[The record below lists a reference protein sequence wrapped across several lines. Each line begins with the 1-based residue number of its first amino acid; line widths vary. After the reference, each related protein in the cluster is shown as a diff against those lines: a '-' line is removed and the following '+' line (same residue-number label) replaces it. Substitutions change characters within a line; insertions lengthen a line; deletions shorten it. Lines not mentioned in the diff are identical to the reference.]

1 MPEFL
6 LKDDDESDFEIDP
19 CTLSSPTGAEDDD
32 GDGLP
37 QMAEILAPLKGSPP
51 SEEGLNLNMIGRC
64 FLKMTLL
71 CYRTTYKGGC
81 QLLCSELAEQ

>member
-1 MPEFL
+1 MGYLNPLFGYRWGTLTLSLFTDGVPEFL

-19 CTLSSPTGAEDDD
+19 CTLSSPTGAEEDE

-51 SEEGLNLNMIGRC
+51 SDEGLNLNIIGRH
-64 FLKMTLL
+64 LL
-71 CYRTTYKGGC
+71 M
-81 QLLCSELAEQ
+81 

>member
-19 CTLSSPTGAEDDD
+19 CTLSSPTGAEEDESE

-37 QMAEILAPLKGSPP
+37 QMAEILAPLKGSSP
-51 SEEGLNLNMIGRC
+51 SEEGLNLNIIGRC
-64 FLKMTLL
+64 FLK
-71 CYRTTYKGGC
+71 
-81 QLLCSELAEQ
+81 